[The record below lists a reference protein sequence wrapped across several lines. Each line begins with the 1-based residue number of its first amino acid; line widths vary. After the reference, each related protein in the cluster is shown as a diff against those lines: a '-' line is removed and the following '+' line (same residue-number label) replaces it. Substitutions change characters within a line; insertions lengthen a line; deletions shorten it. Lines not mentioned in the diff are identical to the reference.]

1 MADGGKAAA
10 SDIPSWLLPEAGRLC
25 KGQEFVPSC
34 GTAVL
39 ARWEAEP
46 GPRVLVAA
54 EEFGIGPNACE
65 PSRSTGSPACRPWSS
80 STRSAAASPR
90 RCVRR

>member
-10 SDIPSWLLPEAGRLC
+10 SDIPSWLLPEVGRLC
-25 KGQEFVPSC
+25 KAQEVVLSC

-54 EEFGIGPNACE
+54 EEFGIGPNA
-65 PSRSTGSPACRPWSS
+65 
-80 STRSAAASPR
+80 
-90 RCVRR
+90 